1 MNRIIIPVSLVFALI
16 IGGCL
21 KDSISGVT
29 IFGEIRDDSCE
40 STIAEV
46 KVVFLSVDGGGID
59 DLRIYARIDSAVTDE
74 SGKFEFTTKDS
85 YHYLRTL
92 MLLIVSQEQDTSFFK
107 ITENVNI
114 APVQICLRP

>member
-40 STIAEV
+40 STLAEV

-59 DLRIYARIDSAVTDE
+59 DLRIYALIDSAVTD
-74 SGKFEFTTKDS
+74 
-85 YHYLRTL
+85 
-92 MLLIVSQEQDTSFFK
+92 
-107 ITENVNI
+107 
-114 APVQICLRP
+114 